1 MTGKLPRADTK
12 LDLTLGYLTLGY
24 LTQAGPQRKVRFIG
38 AARQPAEG
46 IGADRACFNV
56 ETNLH
61 KDYTVR
67 KTYFLYSKASLE
79 IQGQCPLS
87 GFKALEGTVRKD
99 IHSLTQPFSQ
109 QGLDPHA
116 FPTKPPPEAC
126 SISAYVVGYGQLLIT

>member
-12 LDLTLGYLTLGY
+12 LDLTLGYLTLD
-24 LTQAGPQRKVRFIG
+24 LTQASPQRKVRFIG

-46 IGADRACFNV
+46 TGADRTCFNI
-56 ETNLH
+56 ETNLY

-67 KTYFLYSKASLE
+67 QTYFLYSKASPE

-99 IHSLTQPFSQ
+99 IHSLTQPFSH
-109 QGLDPHA
+109 QGLDPHVFHA
-116 FPTKPPPEAC
+116 KPTPEAR
-126 SISAYVVGYGQLLIT
+126 SISAYVVGNGQLLIT

>member
-12 LDLTLGYLTLGY
+12 LDLTLGYLT
-24 LTQAGPQRKVRFIG
+24 QAGPQRKIRFIG
-38 AARQPAEG
+38 AARQSAEG

-79 IQGQCPLS
+79 TQGQCPLS
-87 GFKALEGTVRKD
+87 GFKALEGTVCKD
-99 IHSLTQPFSQ
+99 ICSLTQPFSH
-109 QGLDPHA
+109 QGLDPHV
-116 FPTKPPPEAC
+116 FSTKPTPEAR
-126 SISAYVVGYGQLLIT
+126 SISAYVVGNDQSLIT